1 MCVCRPAGHTI
12 DLTSAS
18 PTADRRAKVIST
30 VNQKRRSG
38 RPVRCMQMPGLRDTP
53 RWVRESDGLLV
64 LIQCSAPRSFL
75 HRLLATIV

>member
-1 MCVCRPAGHTI
+1 MCRPAGHTI

-53 RWVRESDGLLV
+53 QWVRESDSLLV